1 VRQNPRDPDEIR
13 KRVAAVKRRQ
23 KYAGRDGKPAGGP
36 GVALENTM
44 QILRR
49 GLLMLV
55 FLPLSSGAAESLI
68 PPCKSAADK
77 DALRAD
83 ILQHRPLPLTGLNVC
98 VSLNV
103 KDSGAV
109 PGDGKDDRAAV
120 AAAVLP
126 LTGKKDLLI
135 DGHGAEIRI
144 HRQDISFAAITN
156 STNLIIRNFSIDYDP
171 LPFSQ
176 GTVRSV
182 NLSSGSFTFE
192 LQSGFPVPD
201 NPFFKSCDSF
211 GMLKDAA
218 RPGRLKADTSSF
230 FACKEISPAG
240 DGLFCAVLPDSRK
253 IAKVKSGDVLVLVGR
268 SASIGRY
275 FNSENITLDHLTA
288 YACPGSLFVGS
299 QTAQLDVLN
308 CKAVLKGCRPAV
320 NGADLRTGG
329 RCSV

>member
-1 VRQNPRDPDEIR
+1 M
-13 KRVAAVKRRQ
+13 KRRQ

-83 ILQHRPLPLTGLNVC
+83 ILQHRPLPLTGLNVR

-135 DGHGAEIRI
+135 DGHGAQILI

-176 GTVRSV
+176 GTVRRMSGCLSV
-182 NLSSGSFTFE
+182 ILFT
-192 LQSGFPVPD
+192 
-201 NPFFKSCDSF
+201 
-211 GMLKDAA
+211 
-218 RPGRLKADTSSF
+218 
-230 FACKEISPAG
+230 
-240 DGLFCAVLPDSRK
+240 
-253 IAKVKSGDVLVLVGR
+253 
-268 SASIGRY
+268 
-275 FNSENITLDHLTA
+275 
-288 YACPGSLFVGS
+288 
-299 QTAQLDVLN
+299 
-308 CKAVLKGCRPAV
+308 
-320 NGADLRTGG
+320 
-329 RCSV
+329 